1 MKGMNY
7 DILLFD
13 ADRTLFD
20 FDASEKA
27 AFEKTAPEFGVTPTK
42 EVYLAYKRFND
53 ENWEALERGELE
65 KPRILV
71 RRFEQILSFCGEN
84 VSKAAEFN
92 RKYLK
97 TLATESIVFP
107 ESEGVLS
114 ELKNRGKRLFL
125 ITNGVTEVQKG
136 RLSRSPVKY
145 FFEDVFISDEIG
157 FEKPAR
163 EFFAAVEKSIKDFNK
178 EKSVVIGDSL
188 TSDIKGANL
197 SGFDCVWLNAK
208 NMPLPPEYKAN
219 YIILKL
225 EDVLDIVK

>member
-1 MKGMNY
+1 MTY

-71 RRFEQILSFCGEN
+71 RRFKQLLNFCGGD
-84 VSKAAEFN
+84 VHKAAEFN

-97 TLATESIVFP
+97 TLATESIIFP
-107 ESEGVLS
+107 ESERVLS

-136 RLSRSPVKY
+136 RLSRSPIKD

-163 EFFAAVEKSIKDFNK
+163 EFFAAVEKSVKGFNK
-178 EKSVVIGDSL
+178 EKAVVIGDSL

-197 SGFDCVWLNAK
+197 SGLDCVWLNAK
-208 NMPLPPEYKAN
+208 NLPLPPEYKAN

-225 EDVLDIVK
+225 EEVLDVIE